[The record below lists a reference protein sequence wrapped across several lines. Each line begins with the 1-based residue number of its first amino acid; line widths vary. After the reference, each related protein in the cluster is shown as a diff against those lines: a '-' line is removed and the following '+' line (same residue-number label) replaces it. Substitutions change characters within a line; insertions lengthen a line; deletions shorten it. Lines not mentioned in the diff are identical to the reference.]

1 MRWLPKFIQ
10 KLTNAPRTITLQTLD
25 TITHHARQHEQI
37 AMGGGRQYRA
47 RESHRTEC
55 WLKHPASEPWAFIRV
70 KNEEQTLRAS
80 LESMLP
86 AIRRGVI
93 GYNDCIDSSEMIIL
107 EFCKENPSFIPAK
120 YPHNVLLENPPHEHN
135 KLHSYYNF
143 VLSFIPDDAWVIK
156 IDVDHIYEP
165 EILQKT
171 LYLPTKPNHAVVYPR
186 VNFVMLDSGIYV
198 QNNGKNGFIQ
208 GYDQLL
214 VRKKGMTFVERKT
227 SKAAQWI
234 DNTQHENTLYSE
246 RQVLPSNTRYFLAPL
261 MQWHFPA
268 LKHRRAGFVEHLKL
282 MSLKEFKAQNRHLIG
297 TIIPRYMLE
306 EEVIRERYARFAT
319 SQSRI

>member
-1 MRWLPKFIQ
+1 MRWLHKLIQ
-10 KLTNAPRTITLQTLD
+10 KLTNNPRQITLQKLD
-25 TITHHARQHEQI
+25 TIAHHACKPQKI
-37 AMGGGRQYRA
+37 AMGGGIQHRA
-47 RESHRTEC
+47 QTHHADCALE
-55 WLKHPASEPWAFIRV
+55 HPASDPWAFIRV

-93 GYNDCIDSSEMIIL
+93 GYNDCTDSSEAIIL

-143 VLSFIPDDAWVIK
+143 VLSFIPENAWIIK

-165 EILQKT
+165 EILHKT
-171 LYLPTKPNHAVVYPR
+171 LYLPKKANHAVVYPR
-186 VNFVMLDSGIYV
+186 VNFVVVDSKIYV

-214 VRKKGMTFVERKT
+214 VHKKGVTFAERKT

-246 RQVLPSNTRYFLAPL
+246 RQVIPRDTRYFLAPL

-268 LKHRRAGFVEHLKL
+268 LKHRRAGFIEHLDL
-282 MSLKEFKAQNRHLIG
+282 MSLEEFKVRNQHLLD

-306 EEVIRERYARFAT
+306 KEVIRERYERFAKL
-319 SQSRI
+319 